1 MNEIEQPKIECV
13 EASPDG
19 TYGKFTVEPLERGY
33 GITVGNALRRVLL
46 SSLPGAAVTSVRIQ
60 GVLHEFSTI
69 PGVVEDTTDI
79 ILNLKRLNLKTYTDE
94 TKLLRIEKDGPGQV
108 LAKDIQADSDVDIM
122 NPDLHLAT
130 LADGGRLWM
139 EMVVRRG
146 KGYVPASRLKDSDV
160 EIGVIPVDGLFS
172 PIRRVK
178 YSIENTRVGQVTDY
192 DKLSLE
198 VWTNG
203 AITPQEAL
211 HSGASIVRD
220 HLAIFLGLAG
230 TPKVEEE
237 KKVESEGDQK
247 NKWRDMG
254 IEELDLSVRSY
265 NCLKRAGINTVEELV
280 EKSAE
285 DMMKVRNLGKKSLDE
300 LKQKM
305 CALGLS
311 LKIFDD

>member
-1 MNEIEQPKIECV
+1 L
-13 EASPDG
+13 
-19 TYGKFTVEPLERGY
+19 EPLERGY

-60 GVLHEFSTI
+60 GVLHEFSSI

-79 ILNLKRLNLKTYTDE
+79 ILNLKQLNLKTYTDE
-94 TKLLRIEKDGPGQV
+94 TKLLRVEREGPGEV
-108 LAKDIQADSDVDIM
+108 LARDIQADSDVDIM

-139 EMVVRRG
+139 EMVVRQG
-146 KGYVPASRLKDSDV
+146 KGYVSAARMKEGDV
-160 EIGVIPVDGLFS
+160 EIGVIPMDCLFS

-211 HSGASIVRD
+211 SSGAAIMRD

-230 TPKVEEE
+230 TSLPGEE
-237 KKVESEGDQK
+237 KKVEAEADPK
-247 NKWRDMG
+247 VNKWREMG

-280 EKSAE
+280 EKSPE

-305 CALGLS
+305 SALGLS
-311 LKIFDD
+311 LRIFDD